1 MPGTS
6 PGMTGERLCIILHT
20 NNTLPA
26 SPQLAHFMRLFP
38 SRYCLGIIMHV
49 TPDPMKQAR
58 PSANR
63 KSAAKPAGRDSDAYL
78 RALGERVR
86 RLRSQRGMT
95 RKALARHAKV
105 SERYL
110 AQLEAGLGNGSIVLL
125 RRIARAIGLPVTQL
139 VHEGAEPAL
148 DYVLLTQ
155 FLDRL
160 PPPALGEAR
169 DLLLRHFS
177 PPQDETRRNRI
188 ALIGL
193 RGGGKSTLGRLA
205 AERLG
210 VPFIELDKEI
220 EKRSGAT
227 LSEIFDMFGQETF
240 RRAEREALDD
250 VLRTHDRFV
259 IATSGSIVTEP
270 GTLEVLLASCLTVW
284 VKASPEEHMSRVMA
298 QGDMRPMANSP
309 RAMADL
315 VSILRSREPLYARA
329 DVALLT
335 SGRTPDEN
343 VTELLR
349 LIEVPVSRLAGR
361 SGRVPLTLDKERV
374 T

>member
-1 MPGTS
+1 MLPPEPHKSTAEKAPVNKS
-6 PGMTGERLCIILHT
+6 P
-20 NNTLPA
+20 
-26 SPQLAHFMRLFP
+26 AH
-38 SRYCLGIIMHV
+38 
-49 TPDPMKQAR
+49 R
-58 PSANR
+58 P
-63 KSAAKPAGRDSDAYL
+63 AAKPAAKPTGRETDTYL
-78 RALGERVR
+78 RRLGERVR
-86 RLRSQRGMT
+86 TLRNQRGMT

-139 VHEGAEPAL
+139 VHEGDEPQL
-148 DYVLLTQ
+148 DLVLLSQ

-160 PPPALGEAR
+160 SPSALGEAR

-177 PPQDETRRNRI
+177 APSDDARSRRI

-210 VPFIELDKEI
+210 VPFIELDREI
-220 EKRSGAT
+220 EKRSGAS

-250 VLRTHDRFV
+250 VLRRHKSFV

-270 GTLEVLLASCLTVW
+270 GTLELLLASCFTVW
-284 VKASPEEHMSRVMA
+284 VKAEPGEHMKRVMA
-298 QGDMRPMANSP
+298 QGDMRPMAHSG
-309 RAMADL
+309 RAMEDL
-315 VSILRSREPLYARA
+315 VSILRSREPLYAKA
-329 DVALLT
+329 DVTLST
-335 SGRTPDEN
+335 SGRTAEQA
-343 VTELLR
+343 VTELVELLR
-349 LIEVPVSRLAGR
+349 RGEVPDTRMAGR
-361 SGRVPLTLDKERV
+361 SAGISAGNSPTLRERV
-374 T
+374 